1 MEHRRVPERCASAI
15 GRFRGQ
21 AAFWSAL
28 VLSLASWAQSPPAF
42 DVARHRDKAQAGDAR
57 SQALYGSALLDGD
70 GLAKNEAEGLK
81 WLKLSAAKGDTRGL
95 TILGFA
101 YLDGQGVPKNA
112 AEALRLLL
120 QASEKGYAVAQ
131 AEVAQLLYSG
141 IDVPRNEAE
150 AVRWAKRAAEQGDAG
165 GQFILASA
173 YLQGRGG
180 LPQDVNKGLEYMR
193 KAASNGHPGARTILE
208 DAERK
213 RAADKSR
220 GAGESPRKP
229 AAGHESK

>member
-1 MEHRRVPERCASAI
+1 MAGRPVPGRGTSAI
-15 GRFRGQ
+15 GRIPGH
-21 AAFWSAL
+21 AAFWGAL
-28 VLSLASWAQSPPAF
+28 ILSLASWAQSPPAF
-42 DVARHRDKAQAGDAR
+42 DVARHREKAQAGDAR

-70 GLAKNEAEGLK
+70 GVAKNEAEGVK

-101 YLDGQGVPKNA
+101 YLDGQGVPKNT

-120 QASEKGYAVAQ
+120 QASEKGYALAQ
-131 AEVAQLLYSG
+131 GEVAQLLYSG
-141 IDVPRNEAE
+141 AEVPRNEAE
-150 AVRWAKRAAEQGDAG
+150 AVRWAKRAAEQNDAG

-180 LPQDVNKGLEYMR
+180 LAQDVVKGEELLR
-193 KAASNGHPGARTILE
+193 KAAGNGHAGARKILE

-213 RAADKSR
+213 RAAGKAG
-220 GAGESPRKP
+220 GAGASPPRQP
-229 AAGHESK
+229 SGRESK